1 MNFTAQVLVI
11 ADEQGAVFQA
21 AGRLEDRG
29 LPTILA
35 ESDETA
41 LIAANDFNV
50 GVVLIDAIGRDPQAV
65 EELSKALK
73 ASIPDRPLPIIAVS
87 DNVDLE
93 NSQLLAS
100 VLFPPVHPAQLASR
114 VQSVLRLSLM
124 EEEVQLRTLTLEELG
139 IQPDTDSDDQ
149 FDELPMSILFT
160 GGAAPQF
167 ISLKN
172 SLETAGAEVTAA
184 LTSFTS
190 FDYLHDKTFDVIVLN
205 VLKELEPAFTI
216 ASAMRRNTR
225 LFHVPAVML
234 VDPSSFDEVDEAY
247 ARGASDLVYSD
258 HGPEVVRQRILNL
271 ASDRRRREQIKQQFE
286 AIKSPAVIDSV
297 SGLFTAQFFA
307 KHLTRATDVANKLNR
322 PLSLCVIRAVPP
334 PGIAEAKVEAAR
346 KQFGGMLQH
355 LVRAEDMAARI
366 DPGVFAV
373 LMPGGSKQSA
383 QLAAKRIEGVVD
395 CTAFESDD
403 PEKPFQLELEIEVL
417 ELQSRE
423 TPEHLLDRAIKQ

>member
-41 LIAANDFNV
+41 LIAAEDFNV
-50 GVVLIDAIGRDPQAV
+50 GAVLIDAIGRDPLEI
-65 EELSKALK
+65 EELCKALK
-73 ASIPDRPLPIIAVS
+73 ASIPERTLPIIAVS
-87 DNVDLE
+87 DNVALE
-93 NSQLLAS
+93 TSDLLAS
-100 VLFPPVHPAQLASR
+100 VLFPPVHPAQLAAR
-114 VQSVLRLSLM
+114 VQSVLRLALM

-139 IQPDTDSDDQ
+139 LKPDTDINSPFDQ
-149 FDELPMSILFT
+149 LPISILFT

-172 SLETAGAEVTAA
+172 SLETAGVEVTAA
-184 LTSFTS
+184 LTSFTA

-234 VDPSSFDEVDEAY
+234 VNPSSFNEVDEAY
-247 ARGASDLVYSD
+247 ARGASDLVSSG

-271 ASDRRRREQIKQQFE
+271 ASDRRRREQVKQQFE

-307 KHLTRATDVANKLNR
+307 KHLARATDVANKLNR

-334 PGIAEAKVEAAR
+334 SGTAEAKVEAAR

-366 DPGVFAV
+366 DPSVFTI

-423 TPEHLLDRAIKQ
+423 TPDHLLDRAIKQ